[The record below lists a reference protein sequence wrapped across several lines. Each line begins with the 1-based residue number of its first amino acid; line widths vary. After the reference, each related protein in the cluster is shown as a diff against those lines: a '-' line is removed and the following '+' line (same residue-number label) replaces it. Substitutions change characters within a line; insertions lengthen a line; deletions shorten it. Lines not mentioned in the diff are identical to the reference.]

1 MWKLKERNR
10 SGREFYSRC
19 KLCEGRLICRN
30 KKIGEK
36 TDDNEMGIK
45 IMKMI
50 MMTMIMNKIKMILI
64 YAVEIFLSV
73 LQWYT

>member
-1 MWKLKERNR
+1 
-10 SGREFYSRC
+10 
-19 KLCEGRLICRN
+19 
-30 KKIGEK
+30 
-36 TDDNEMGIK
+36 MGIK